1 MSSIADAIRNQAISA
16 ITGEANKAL
25 SSKNVGKGSDSAA
38 MQQKSNFTTKNITY
52 PINVEGD
59 PMQGHYIM
67 FMINEADSA
76 TLQAEKIGMTAKGV
90 AKKLAREAN
99 IPLSGQAGH
108 DEGMGTI
115 RKVGGDPDADQG
127 MDFLAGQGGNPGHN
141 EFGGMSTVVEKNQV
155 EHFRPQDQIKGGGKE
170 THSLTLKKHAT
181 TRLHTAISLYM
192 PPQVSVSYGM
202 NYQDKE
208 VGLLAETGS
217 KIFNEILNTKSW
229 SDVSTTA
236 TNIRDQ
242 LGKGTWQSVKMAS
255 IAAADTIAPGAR
267 TVIALDRGA
276 IITPRMEMMLEGVSR
291 RSFSYTFIFIPKS
304 AQEAAIVEDIIY
316 AFKFHMHPE
325 YVKNAVAVGKNLGR
339 LDPGKDVA
347 KVATK
352 VGIAGVGREMT
363 IPSTFDIAYMYQKGP
378 NNFLNKIS
386 TCFLKSM
393 DVQYGGE
400 RFTAYSSTKGNF
412 GSGPPPQRTSI
423 TLNFSELEI
432 ITKERIAE
440 GY

>member
-1 MSSIADAIRNQAISA
+1 MSLLDVARNQAISA
-16 ITGEANKAL
+16 ITGEANKAIHSGL
-25 SSKNVGKGSDSAA
+25 KKVAGNLPGKSVGKGSDSSDSAA

-170 THSLTLKKHAT
+170 THSLTLKKHST

-192 PPQVSVSYGM
+192 PPSVNVQYGIK
-202 NYQDKE
+202 YAE
-208 VGLLAETGS
+208 PVIGVEAETGS
-217 KIFNEILNTKSW
+217 KVINELL
-229 SDVSTTA
+229 
-236 TNIRDQ
+236 Q
-242 LGKGTWQSVKMAS
+242 VK
-255 IAAADTIAPGAR
+255 D
-267 TVIALDRGA
+267 
-276 IITPRMEMMLEGVSR
+276 
-291 RSFSYTFIFIPKS
+291 F
-304 AQEAAIVEDIIY
+304 
-316 AFKFHMHPE
+316 
-325 YVKNAVAVGKNLGR
+325 
-339 LDPGKDVA
+339 
-347 KVATK
+347 
-352 VGIAGVGREMT
+352 
-363 IPSTFDIAYMYQKGP
+363 
-378 NNFLNKIS
+378 
-386 TCFLKSM
+386 
-393 DVQYGGE
+393 
-400 RFTAYSSTKGNF
+400 
-412 GSGPPPQRTSI
+412 
-423 TLNFSELEI
+423 
-432 ITKERIAE
+432 
-440 GY
+440 